1 MSSSASSPVS
11 PTSWIQ
17 QQSSVVASSNKR
29 VAVEPLNLWPSTST
43 WAAYSSA
50 LASLSLGQMN
60 EMSNVTSK
68 YPSRCSPLTPT
79 TPTYSPSFS
88 PQSSVTNNFTNH
100 PLLQPDSPHSVTDTS
115 PDFSTAFPLDFCTT
129 NNAGDRSPSSINAN
143 KRQLVQPEPLAANQK
158 RSKSFTIDAILG
170 LEEFAAS
177 CFESADAAKYFSSQ
191 EHRRSGSPGCQQQ
204 QMSPSDSPQSSP
216 PSMLMSCASSLPAS
230 SSSPRAKRVRTI
242 FSAEQLERLEAEFA
256 RQQYMVGPERLVLA
270 ASLRL
275 SESQVKVWFQNRRIK
290 WRKQHLESQQMRLVT
305 WRQFEDQPHLSQDQ
319 LLAHHHLRSANAA
332 DDDQSESFS
341 D

>member
-1 MSSSASSPVS
+1 MSSTSSSSNWIQPSASSNRLS
-11 PTSWIQ
+11 HR
-17 QQSSVVASSNKR
+17 AA
-29 VAVEPLNLWPSTST
+29 AVEPLNLWPSTST

-50 LASLSLGQMN
+50 LASLSLSQLN
-60 EMSNVTSK
+60 SEK

-88 PQSSVTNNFTNH
+88 PQSAAVNSFAVH
-100 PLLQPDSPHSVTDTS
+100 PLLQPDSPHSVTDGC

-129 NNAGDRSPSSINAN
+129 NNGERSPTSSAGT
-143 KRQLVQPEPLAANQK
+143 KRQLPSADAHFPTGQHQK
-158 RSKSFTIDAILG
+158 RIKSFTIDAILG

-177 CFESADAAKYFSSQ
+177 CCESEY
-191 EHRRSGSPGCQQQ
+191 RRSESPADCQQRR
-204 QMSPSDSPQSSP
+204 MSESPESSP
-216 PSMLMSCASSLPAS
+216 PHSSLLPCTSVSAPSS

-290 WRKQHLESQQMRLVT
+290 WRKQHLESQQMRLVN
-305 WRQFEDQPHLSQDQ
+305 WRQHEDQQQSSSQDQ
-319 LLAHHHLRSANAA
+319 LAHQHMMANGV

>member
-1 MSSSASSPVS
+1 MSSTSSPIS
-11 PTSWIQ
+11 PSNWIQ
-17 QQSSVVASSNKR
+17 QQQPISAVASSNR
-29 VAVEPLNLWPSTST
+29 HSRAAVEPLNLWPSTST

-50 LASLSLGQMN
+50 LASLSLSQLNG
-60 EMSNVTSK
+60 ETSVSTAMK

-88 PQSSVTNNFTNH
+88 PQSAAINSFGVH
-100 PLLQPDSPHSVTDTS
+100 PLLQPDSPHSVTDAC
-115 PDFSTAFPLDFCTT
+115 PDFATAFPLDFCTT
-129 NNAGDRSPSSINAN
+129 NNGERSPTLTNSSM
-143 KRQLVQPEPLAANQK
+143 KRQLLPSADALPANQK
-158 RSKSFTIDAILG
+158 RIKSFTIDAILG

-177 CFESADAAKYFSSQ
+177 CCEST
-191 EHRRSGSPGCQQQ
+191 EHRRSESPSGCQQRR
-204 QMSPSDSPQSSP
+204 MSLSESPESSP
-216 PSMLMSCASSLPAS
+216 PSSLLPCASSLSGP

-290 WRKQHLESQQMRLVT
+290 WRKQHLESQQMKLVN
-305 WRQFEDQPHLSQDQ
+305 WRQHEDQQQSSQEQ
-319 LLAHHHLRSANAA
+319 LAHHHHMMATNGV
-332 DDDQSESFS
+332 DDDQFESFS